1 MTARELEERQNYSTT
16 FTLDDASTLL
26 QRRYWLKLTM
36 KHPERIDNE
45 EKGNCMSDCLYKF
58 FKEHPNAKDPV
69 IQGMCPDE
77 FSYLDP
83 PENCNCL
90 HGSSEFP
97 ELMSCSDC
105 WHREIPEEEPD
116 EIDRKMIEM
125 IEKEE
130 NMSECCKETMCTTC
144 VHQDVCSLKGKFLD
158 AQKAVDGLVVYD
170 YLPTGLLG
178 QVKLRD
184 IGFIKPVELE
194 CIHYV
199 YKGSLCVK

>member
-1 MTARELEERQNYSTT
+1 
-16 FTLDDASTLL
+16 
-26 QRRYWLKLTM
+26 
-36 KHPERIDNE
+36 
-45 EKGNCMSDCLYKF
+45 MSDCLYKF
-58 FKEHPNAKDPV
+58 YKEHPNAKDPV

-105 WHREIPEEEPD
+105 WHREIPEETKE
-116 EIDRKMIEM
+116 
-125 IEKEE
+125 EKE
-130 NMSECCKETMCTTC
+130 NCMSECCKETMCTTC
-144 VHQDVCSLKGKFLD
+144 IHQDVCSLKGKFLD
-158 AQKAVDGLVVYD
+158 AQKAVDGLIVYD
-170 YLPTGLLG
+170 ELPTGLLG

-184 IGFIKPVELE
+184 IGFIKPVELV